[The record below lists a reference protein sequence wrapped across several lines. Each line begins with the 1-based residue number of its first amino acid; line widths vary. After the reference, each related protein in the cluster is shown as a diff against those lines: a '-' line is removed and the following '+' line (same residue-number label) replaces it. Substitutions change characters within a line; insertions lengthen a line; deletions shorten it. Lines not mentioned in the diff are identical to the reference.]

1 MTMKEV
7 QERLVENMKRWQ
19 RIENATVSATA
30 RAMEQT
36 DNPLLRAVMEVIQH
50 DANNHHRIQ
59 QLIIDS
65 LESEAIHLSVEDL
78 GALGDALERHA
89 QIERDSV
96 TLAKESLEALGPSHM
111 VAQKYLLTYLLED
124 EQKHERMLADLGVIK
139 RGMYPY
145 GGF

>member
-19 RIENATVSATA
+19 RIENATISATA

-36 DNPLLRAVMEVIQH
+36 ANPLLRAVMEVIQH

-65 LESEAIHLSVEDL
+65 LESEAINLSVDDL
-78 GALGDALERHA
+78 GALGMRWSATPRSSA
-89 QIERDSV
+89 TRSPWPRR
-96 TLAKESLEALGPSHM
+96 ASRRWGPRAWWPRSTCSPTCSKTSRSTS
-111 VAQKYLLTYLLED
+111 ACSRTW
-124 EQKHERMLADLGVIK
+124 A
-139 RGMYPY
+139 
-145 GGF
+145 